1 MERVEKILGE
11 MTARH
16 LIRQVNTLVKSR
28 ATLAD
33 IPFEGDDR
41 YNVKVVDVTD
51 LQATIVVDYLL
62 QIYRTNKNNALDALS
77 LLADVVVSSG
87 TLTRGI
93 FAGLYI
99 VLEDINNRSRE
110 NHIKITPESVN
121 FFIPE
126 QRLIGGIM
134 NEDAVEFDLYVRVV
148 FTANRH

>member
-11 MTARH
+11 MPARH

-33 IPFEGDDR
+33 IPFEGDDL

-93 FAGLYI
+93 SAGLHTI
-99 VLEDINNRSRE
+99 LEDINNRSRE

-134 NEDAVEFDLYVRVV
+134 NEDAVEFDLYVRLV